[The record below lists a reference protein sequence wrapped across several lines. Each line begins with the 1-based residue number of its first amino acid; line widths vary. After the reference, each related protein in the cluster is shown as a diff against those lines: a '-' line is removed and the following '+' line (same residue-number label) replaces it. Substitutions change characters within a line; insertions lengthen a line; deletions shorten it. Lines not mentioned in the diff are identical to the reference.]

1 MRDQPVPQPQQIP
14 GERGELSQLGDTLP
28 TRPGYTYAHRHHVL
42 VHVDPCTPLD
52 YNLHR
57 LLPRLAVVHRTEESP
72 NRNLKHALKAA
83 IMVLETPTPR

>member
-1 MRDQPVPQPQQIP
+1 
-14 GERGELSQLGDTLP
+14 
-28 TRPGYTYAHRHHVL
+28 